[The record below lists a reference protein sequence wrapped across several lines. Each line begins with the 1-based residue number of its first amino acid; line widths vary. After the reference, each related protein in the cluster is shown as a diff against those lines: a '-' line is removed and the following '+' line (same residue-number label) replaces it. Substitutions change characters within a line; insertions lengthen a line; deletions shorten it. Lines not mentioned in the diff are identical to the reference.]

1 MKMIKNLSY
10 AVAIAI
16 MALGFTAC
24 TQNEDMTP
32 TLKGQEINATFSVG
46 GVQTRVNTLGTG
58 DSWENKDELKVKIF
72 TDYNPG
78 STAVLSFNSA
88 TNEWS
93 RSGSF
98 RWLDVFDSHTILA
111 VYPPSYDYD
120 SANLKYELPLN
131 QSSLKDLKSADLI
144 SGNWRNT
151 PCSSVT
157 IPMKHRMSMVTVI
170 YEVGTAD
177 YPGMD
182 ISELQVY
189 SKYANATFSVDE
201 TNGLVMNKP
210 ATTTSTWVTAYKHDT
225 KKFSA
230 IVVPGSYTVGEVF
243 LKLTSSDQK
252 NFNVRMDTATEF
264 QEGYRYEYKV
274 KVGENKVELTQINAD
289 TFDGWTT
296 EEDLN

>member
-58 DSWENKDELKVKIF
+58 DSWEDKDELKVTIF
-72 TDYNPG
+72 TDYDPG

-98 RWLDVFDSHTILA
+98 RWLDELDHTILA
-111 VYPPSYDYD
+111 VYPSDKDFGKNNLQYDLQKD
-120 SANLKYELPLN
+120 
-131 QSSLKDLKSADLI
+131 QSSEGKLKNADLI
-144 SGNWRNT
+144 TGYWHDVPRLNLS
-151 PCSSVT
+151 
-157 IPMKHRMSMVTVI
+157 IPMKHRMSMVTVT

-177 YPGMD
+177 YPDMD
-182 ISELQVY
+182 ISEPQVC
-189 SKYANATFSVDE
+189 SKYAGVTFSVDK
-201 TNGLVMNKP
+201 TNGLVMSKP
-210 ATTTSTWVTAYKHDT
+210 ETTTSTWVTAYKHDT
-225 KKFSA
+225 NKFSA
-230 IVVPGSYTVGEVF
+230 IVIPGSYSASDVF
-243 LKLTSSDQK
+243 LKLKVGTK
-252 NFNVRMDTATEF
+252 NFSVKIYKATEF

-274 KVGENKVELTQINAD
+274 KVGENKVELTEINAD